1 MAVPA
6 RAIAFGTATG
16 SNHFRFMKCDFNF
29 LGMSETAVWLAG
41 HRLVLAAAIIL
52 VAAWCV
58 AGAALGLPARWFLLS
73 NMFGTMLTLFILL
86 LIQHSQN
93 RDMRAL
99 QVKLDELIRSSDAGD
114 HMIGAERLEAD
125 ELARMAEDRQ
135 AGISL

>member
-1 MAVPA
+1 
-6 RAIAFGTATG
+6 
-16 SNHFRFMKCDFNF
+16 MKRDFNF
-29 LGMSETAVWLAG
+29 LGISETAVWLAG
-41 HRLVLAAAIIL
+41 HRLVLTAAIIL

-58 AGAALGLPARWFLLS
+58 SGAAFGLPTRWFLLS
-73 NMFGTMLTLFILL
+73 NVFGTMVTLFILL

-125 ELARMAEDRQ
+125 ELARMADDRQ
-135 AGISL
+135 AGISF